1 SDRNA
6 VLRANWNPAIRL
18 EAVKRTGRPA
28 DCHAAIGFSGIAGLR
43 ADRIAGLTLVGDM
56 DRHTVI
62 PLHRVPGRRLPWN
75 AVLLE
80 YRNNLAAIACRSR
93 ELQHGFPSLRAYGI
107 AGLIP
112 IRDIDRQTVLPL
124 HRVPGWRL
132 SREAVVRED
141 RNNAAILSC
150 RPKEPQHS
158 SPVSPASGKT
168 VVP

>member
-1 SDRNA
+1 LSGF
-6 VLRANWNPAIRL
+6 PA
-18 EAVKRTGRPA
+18 
-28 DCHAAIGFSGIAGLR
+28 LR
-43 ADRIAGLTLVGDM
+43 ADRIAGLTLVMGM
-56 DRHTVI
+56 DRQTVI
-62 PLHRVPGRRLPWN
+62 LLHRVPGRRLPWN
-75 AVLLE
+75 AVLRE
-80 YRNNLAAIACRSR
+80 YRNYLATISCRSR
-93 ELQHGFPSLRAYGI
+93 ELRHGFPVLRVDGI
-107 AGLIP
+107 AGSTP
-112 IRDIDRQTVLPL
+112 VRDVDRQTVLPL